1 MRSVIH
7 LCLII
12 PYLLGPYASSAARS
26 DLGDAFLDRIE
37 NGCRRLGE
45 PPPKSMTAIQT
56 VKEMD
61 GEGRAKSITTVFK
74 AVAFRD
80 STRVDSVLN
89 AVEKKDGKS
98 IDVTQEWIKRVAKE
112 RAEQEKRKR
121 ENKKHA
127 GQKEDSHSMDSE
139 ELFVFRKAVRGDYRF
154 FWVKDTVI
162 GDRSYR
168 RFTATPRVPSEDRFF
183 AEYILSE
190 DSATVL
196 SARLKPGKFPKMVKH
211 MDMSMRFTCDP
222 EGRYFMDHF
231 AMRFNASLIV
241 KKIRMEIT
249 ESYKD
254 VRY

>member
-1 MRSVIH
+1 MKCVIR
-7 LCLII
+7 LCLVFAC
-12 PYLLGPYASSAARS
+12 LSGPGLVSAAPS
-26 DLGDAFLDRIE
+26 DPGDALLDRLE

-45 PPPKSMTAIQT
+45 PPPKSMTAVQT
-56 VKEMD
+56 LKELD
-61 GEGRAKSITTVFK
+61 GDGRPKSVTTVLK

-80 STRVDSVLN
+80 SARVDSVLN

-98 IDVTQEWIKRVAKE
+98 IDVTREWIKRIAKE
-112 RAEQEKRKR
+112 RTEQEKSKR

-127 GQKEDSHSMDSE
+127 GQKEDSYSMDSDD
-139 ELFVFRKAVRGDYRF
+139 LFVFRKEVRGDYRF
-154 FWVKDTVI
+154 FWAKDTVI
-162 GDRSYR
+162 GGRGYR
-168 RFTATPRVPSEDRFF
+168 RFTASPKVPAENRFF
-183 AEYILSE
+183 AEYVMSG

-211 MDMSMRFTCDP
+211 MDMSMSFFSDA